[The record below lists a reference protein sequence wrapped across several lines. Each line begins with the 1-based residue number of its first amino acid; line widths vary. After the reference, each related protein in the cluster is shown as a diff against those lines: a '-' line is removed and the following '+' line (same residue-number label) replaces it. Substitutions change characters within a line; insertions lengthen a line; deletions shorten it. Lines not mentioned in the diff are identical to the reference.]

1 MAKIALVDL
10 DGVLND
16 YTGKYNE
23 QEIPKI
29 KNGAKEFLEEL
40 SRYYD
45 IEIFTVRNKI
55 KTVEWLK
62 ENKIDHLIKE
72 VSNVKNQFASL
83 IIDDRALG
91 FTGDFKSILDK
102 AKDFKPYWKE
112 WLID

>member
-29 KNGAKEFLEEL
+29 KTGAKDFLEEL
-40 SRYYD
+40 TKYYN

-55 KTVEWLK
+55 KTFEWLK

-91 FTGDFKSILDK
+91 FTGDFKSTLEK
-102 AKDFKPYWKE
+102 AIDFKPYWKE
-112 WLID
+112 

>member
-62 ENKIDHLIKE
+62 ENKIDH
-72 VSNVKNQFASL
+72 
-83 IIDDRALG
+83 
-91 FTGDFKSILDK
+91 
-102 AKDFKPYWKE
+102 
-112 WLID
+112 